1 MKASAEQLE
10 QLWQVQKLIFDQRRL
25 VEEAKKLSSGESLT
39 ALEKEITDLAELSR
53 NQVMKV
59 ESLQAEKRR
68 IESDLE
74 LVEKRIQT
82 DQQRLNAS
90 SSSKDITGIQHEI
103 DGLEQRKN
111 MLEDTELGIL
121 SELQGQESAL
131 SEIQNLK
138 SAAEQKLAGE
148 RSQLK
153 STLEQM
159 KSENEKLNQ
168 KISSLRNAM
177 PSDLLD
183 LFDKKLAKG
192 TAVGRMVRSACNACN
207 MNLNSTAIADI
218 SAVPADEV
226 AFCPECAAIVIRA

>member
-10 QLWQVQKLIFDQRRL
+10 QLWQIQKLIFDQRRL
-25 VEEAKKLSSGESLT
+25 VAEAKKLSSGESLT
-39 ALEKEITDLAELSR
+39 SFEKEITDLAELAR

-103 DGLEQRKN
+103 DGLEQRKS

-121 SELQGQESAL
+121 SELQGQEAAL

-138 SAAEQKLAGE
+138 SSAEQRLAGE
-148 RSQLK
+148 RRERPGAAEDMSRLRQPVAQG
-153 STLEQM
+153 SRARA
-159 KSENEKLNQ
+159 
-168 KISSLRNAM
+168 SSAGPTIGFSREAS
-177 PSDLLD
+177 PERAARVARGRS
-183 LFDKKLAKG
+183 G
-192 TAVGRMVRSACNACN
+192 PVGDARLGSSIPCEER
-207 MNLNSTAIADI
+207 
-218 SAVPADEV
+218 
-226 AFCPECAAIVIRA
+226 R